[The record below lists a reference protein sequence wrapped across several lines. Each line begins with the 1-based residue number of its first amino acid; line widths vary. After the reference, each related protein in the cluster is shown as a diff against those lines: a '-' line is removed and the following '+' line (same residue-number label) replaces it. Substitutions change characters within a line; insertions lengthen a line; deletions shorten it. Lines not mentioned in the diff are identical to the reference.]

1 MAALRL
7 GSLPP
12 PSLTGITVTKKCE
25 RFNGGFKVV
34 GDGGGDNGFPP
45 FLPKEIE
52 KIKDPFA
59 RNLARRIK
67 RLPVQIG
74 CSESYIMSSCVQP
87 LAQTDANPVALLHCF
102 DSSCLEWRRAYPLLE
117 ESGLEAWALDILG
130 WGFSDLGS
138 SSHRLTISTGFV
150 FMSIFLRC
158 ALMTICVYIFPPL
171 PGRLPPCNVASKRY
185 HFYQL
190 WKSYIKRPMI
200 LVGPSLG
207 AAVAIDFAVHYPEAV
222 EKLVLINPS
231 VYAEGTGNLAKL
243 PKVVAYAGVSLLK
256 TFPLRLYANLL
267 AFDGIP
273 LSKSLDWTNV
283 GRLHCHMPWWKD
295 ATVNFMVSGGYNV
308 VSKIKQ
314 VKQKTLIICGENDKI
329 VSNQLAMADTNTL
342 GEMKSLQSY
351 LLNTNYFM
359 IVLDD
364 LVVFPINLVIYFLTC
379 LKRLRFELPNASMQR
394 LPDCGH
400 LCHVDK
406 PRNVVKLIADFARAK

>member
-12 PSLTGITVTKKCE
+12 ATLTAITVTKKCE
-25 RFNGGFKVV
+25 RFNGGVKVV

-45 FLPKEIE
+45 FLPKEVE

-87 LAQTDANPVALLHCF
+87 LIQADANPVVLLHCF
-102 DSSCLEWRRAYPLLE
+102 DSSCLEWRCAYPLLE
-117 ESGLEAWALDILG
+117 ESGLEVWALDVLG
-130 WGFSDLGS
+130 WGFSDLG
-138 SSHRLTISTGFV
+138 
-150 FMSIFLRC
+150 
-158 ALMTICVYIFPPL
+158 
-171 PGRLPPCNVASKRY
+171 RLPSCNVASKRY
-185 HFYQL
+185 HLYQL
-190 WKSYIKRPMI
+190 WKSYIKRPMV

-207 AAVAIDFAVHYPEAV
+207 AAVAIDFAVNYPEAV

-267 AFDGIP
+267 AFNDIP
-273 LSKSLDWTNV
+273 LSKSVDWTNV

-308 VSKIKQ
+308 VSQIKQ

-329 VSNQLAMADTNTL
+329 VSNQLAMR
-342 GEMKSLQSY
+342 
-351 LLNTNYFM
+351 LL
-359 IVLDD
+359 
-364 LVVFPINLVIYFLTC
+364 
-379 LKRLRFELPNASMQR
+379 FELPNASMQR
-394 LPDCGH
+394 VPDSGH
-400 LCHVDK
+400 LTHVDK
-406 PRNVVKLIADFARAK
+406 PRRVVKLISDFTRAK

>member
-12 PSLTGITVTKKCE
+12 ATLTAITVTKKCE
-25 RFNGGFKVV
+25 RFNGGVKVV

-45 FLPKEIE
+45 FLPKEVE

-87 LAQTDANPVALLHCF
+87 LIQADANPVVLLHCF
-102 DSSCLEWRRAYPLLE
+102 DSSCLEWRCAYPLLE
-117 ESGLEAWALDILG
+117 ESGLEVWALDVLG

-138 SSHRLTISTGFV
+138 SSHLNTISCRIV
-150 FMSIFLRC
+150 FTPIFLPSV
-158 ALMTICVYIFPPL
+158 LITVHVYTCPL
-171 PGRLPPCNVASKRY
+171 LGRLPSCNVASKRY
-185 HFYQL
+185 HLYQL
-190 WKSYIKRPMI
+190 WKSYIKRPMV

-207 AAVAIDFAVHYPEAV
+207 AAVAIDFAVNYPEAV

-267 AFDGIP
+267 AFNDIP
-273 LSKSLDWTNV
+273 LSKSVDWTNV

-308 VSKIKQ
+308 VSQIKQ

-329 VSNQLAMADTNTL
+329 VSNQLAMR
-342 GEMKSLQSY
+342 
-351 LLNTNYFM
+351 LL
-359 IVLDD
+359 
-364 LVVFPINLVIYFLTC
+364 
-379 LKRLRFELPNASMQR
+379 FELPNASMQR
-394 LPDCGH
+394 VPDSGH
-400 LCHVDK
+400 LTHVDK
-406 PRNVVKLIADFARAK
+406 PRRVVKLISDFTRAK

>member
-12 PSLTGITVTKKCE
+12 PTLTGITVTKKCE
-25 RFNGGFKVV
+25 RFNGVFKVV

-130 WGFSDLGS
+130 WGFSDLG
-138 SSHRLTISTGFV
+138 
-150 FMSIFLRC
+150 
-158 ALMTICVYIFPPL
+158 
-171 PGRLPPCNVASKRY
+171 RLPPCNVASKRY
-185 HFYQL
+185 HLHQL
-190 WKSYIKRPMI
+190 WKSYIKRPMV

-207 AAVAIDFAVHYPEAV
+207 AAVAIDFAVNHPEAV

-231 VYAEGTGNLAKL
+231 VYAKGTGNLAKL

-295 ATVNFMVSGGYNV
+295 ATVSFMVSGGYNV

-342 GEMKSLQSY
+342 GEMKSLQTY
-351 LLNTNYFM
+351 LLNTNYFVV
-359 IVLDD
+359 VLDD

-379 LKRLRFELPNASMQR
+379 LETAFRASECKHATIARLRPPLSCRYASE
-394 LPDCGH
+394 C
-400 LCHVDK
+400 CEVDSRFCSSQIT
-406 PRNVVKLIADFARAK
+406 PRPRAIDLDLQKVDALVSALGLFQFK

>member
-1 MAALRL
+1 MAALGL

-12 PSLTGITVTKKCE
+12 ATLTATTVTKKCE
-25 RFNGGFKVV
+25 RFNGGVKVV

-45 FLPKEIE
+45 FLPKEVE

-87 LAQTDANPVALLHCF
+87 LIQTDPNPVVLLHCF

-117 ESGLEAWALDILG
+117 ESGLEAWALDVLG
-130 WGFSDLGS
+130 WGFSDLGN
-138 SSHRLTISTGFV
+138 
-150 FMSIFLRC
+150 
-158 ALMTICVYIFPPL
+158 
-171 PGRLPPCNVASKRY
+171 LPPCNVASKRY
-185 HFYQL
+185 HLYQ
-190 WKSYIKRPMI
+190 
-200 LVGPSLG
+200 
-207 AAVAIDFAVHYPEAV
+207 V

-273 LSKSLDWTNV
+273 LSKTVDWTNV

-308 VSKIKQ
+308 VSQIKQ

-329 VSNQLAMADTNTL
+329 VSNQLAMRLLSNFRTHVCNECQTAVTL
-342 GEMKSLQSY
+342 LMSISLA
-351 LLNTNYFM
+351 
-359 IVLDD
+359 VL
-364 LVVFPINLVIYFLTC
+364 PI
-379 LKRLRFELPNASMQR
+379 
-394 LPDCGH
+394 
-400 LCHVDK
+400 
-406 PRNVVKLIADFARAK
+406 

>member
-12 PSLTGITVTKKCE
+12 TTLTGITVTKKCE

-130 WGFSDLGS
+130 WGFSDLG
-138 SSHRLTISTGFV
+138 
-150 FMSIFLRC
+150 
-158 ALMTICVYIFPPL
+158 
-171 PGRLPPCNVASKRY
+171 RLPPCNVASKRY

-190 WKSYIKRPMI
+190 WKSYIKRPMV

-207 AAVAIDFAVHYPEAV
+207 AAVAIDFAVNYPEA
-222 EKLVLINPS
+222 
-231 VYAEGTGNLAKL
+231 
-243 PKVVAYAGVSLLK
+243 VSLLK

-329 VSNQLAMADTNTL
+329 VSNQLAM
-342 GEMKSLQSY
+342 
-351 LLNTNYFM
+351 
-359 IVLDD
+359 
-364 LVVFPINLVIYFLTC
+364 
-379 LKRLRFELPNASMQR
+379 RLRFELPNASMQR

>member
-12 PSLTGITVTKKCE
+12 PTLTGITVTKKCE

-34 GDGGGDNGFPP
+34 GDGGGDSGFPP

-67 RLPVQIG
+67 RLPVQV
-74 CSESYIMSSCVQP
+74 SK
-87 LAQTDANPVALLHCF
+87 
-102 DSSCLEWRRAYPLLE
+102 WRRAYPLLE

-138 SSHRLTISTGFV
+138 
-150 FMSIFLRC
+150 
-158 ALMTICVYIFPPL
+158 
-171 PGRLPPCNVASKRY
+171 LPPCNVASKRY
-185 HFYQL
+185 HLHQL
-190 WKSYIKRPMI
+190 WKSYIKRPMV

-207 AAVAIDFAVHYPEAV
+207 AAVAIDFAVNYPEAV

-329 VSNQLAMADTNTL
+329 VSNQLAM
-342 GEMKSLQSY
+342 
-351 LLNTNYFM
+351 
-359 IVLDD
+359 
-364 LVVFPINLVIYFLTC
+364 
-379 LKRLRFELPNASMQR
+379 RLRFELPNASMQR
-394 LPDCGH
+394 LPDSGH

-406 PRNVVKLIADFARAK
+406 PQNVVKLIVDFAQAK